1 MKIPSGG
8 DDFRIPS
15 QPPSEPSKPAGPT
28 SGGPADA
35 ARRAEFD
42 KSLAGTGA
50 ASGASGAAGASGVS
64 PAASSR
70 TDGPQAAKLREML
83 QGVDRNAPDAQEKVA
98 DALVEWT
105 LTERFG
111 EGIMKKTGI
120 VGLRASV
127 QQQILEDP
135 TMERKI
141 KQILEQI

>member
-1 MKIPSGG
+1 MKIPSSG

-35 ARRAEFD
+35 ARRAEFE
-42 KSLAGTGA
+42 KSLTGTGA
-50 ASGASGAAGASGVS
+50 ASG
-64 PAASSR
+64 ASSR

-135 TMERKI
+135 VMERKI

>member
-15 QPPSEPSKPAGPT
+15 QPPSEPSKPAGAT
-28 SGGPADA
+28 SGGPAEA
-35 ARRAEFD
+35 ARRAEFE
-42 KSLAGTGA
+42 KSLSGTGA
-50 ASGASGAAGASGVS
+50 ASGAAGASGVS
-64 PAASSR
+64 PAASPR

-83 QGVDRNAPDAQEKVA
+83 QGVDRHAPDAQEKVA

-120 VGLRASV
+120 IGLRASV

-141 KQILEQI
+141 KQILEQM